1 VTCGSRFSDD
11 GGNSRDES
19 ARYRVKRTY
28 ERPHGGFLAIGPRYP
43 GVRSADGVVMLFTHL
58 GDDQW
63 TEVVPVEHLEE
74 APGVVLTL
82 RGDVPAQ
89 LAAVRRWDGTPLPP
103 ELRARL
109 EREWARVTA
118 VRAALRTLTARRHQR
133 VTAATP
139 AAADVPAVHLT
150 RRLAALG
157 AIGETTAWLLAT
169 EMFSWR
175 CVSESAA
182 GWGLCRL
189 DGDAGPE
196 RGARARARAHAQREC
211 RTAGAGD
218 RARLE
223 LAALP
228 AGERP
233 QAVVPAALWQWGRP
247 GGGGLGSSR
256 WRGGC

>member
-1 VTCGSRFSDD
+1 MTCGSRFSDD

-43 GVRSADGVVMLFTHL
+43 GVLSADGVVMLFTHL

-109 EREWARVTA
+109 EREWAR
-118 VRAALRTLTARRHQR
+118 
-133 VTAATP
+133 
-139 AAADVPAVHLT
+139 
-150 RRLAALG
+150 
-157 AIGETTAWLLAT
+157 
-169 EMFSWR
+169 
-175 CVSESAA
+175 
-182 GWGLCRL
+182 
-189 DGDAGPE
+189 
-196 RGARARARAHAQREC
+196 
-211 RTAGAGD
+211 
-218 RARLE
+218 
-223 LAALP
+223 
-228 AGERP
+228 
-233 QAVVPAALWQWGRP
+233 
-247 GGGGLGSSR
+247 
-256 WRGGC
+256 